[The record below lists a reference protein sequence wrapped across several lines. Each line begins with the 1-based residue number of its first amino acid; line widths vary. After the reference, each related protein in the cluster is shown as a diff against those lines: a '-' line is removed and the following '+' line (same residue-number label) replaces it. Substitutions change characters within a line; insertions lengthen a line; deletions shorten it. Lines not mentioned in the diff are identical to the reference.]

1 MMRKILTILLAALL
15 VLPSAAFALPAG
27 TYTGTAQG
35 FGGEVEVTVTL
46 TEEAIES
53 ITAEGYGET
62 PNLGSIAIEQL
73 PETMVQEQVI
83 EVDSI
88 SGATV
93 TSKAVIEAATA
104 ALAAANVKPED
115 ITPAQKTESNGEIE
129 NLTADVIVIGA
140 GGAGLSAALVA
151 AEEGKSVIVLEKM
164 PYAGGNTTKATGG
177 MNAAETAVQK
187 ELGIEDTVQTFID
200 DTIKGGK
207 EVNDLALITTMAENS
222 ADAIDWLTSI
232 GAPLPEVSFSGG
244 ATNKRIHRPEGGA
257 AVGPYLIEHFVK
269 NADANENIT
278 ILYDT
283 KAIALVKEDGQVV
296 GVSAEKSGNE
306 IIINGKAVVLAT
318 GGFGA
323 NLDMVAQYKPE
334 LKGFVT
340 TNSPSATGDG
350 LVMAEEAGAQLVD
363 MDQIQIHPTVHQE
376 TSIMIT
382 ESVRGGGAIMV
393 NQKGERFT
401 DEMGT
406 RDVVSAAE
414 IAQEGGYSY
423 LIFDQAQRENLSA
436 IESYVKNGLTLEAET
451 LEELAALINVDK
463 DTFLKTVE
471 DWNKAVAGETEDA
484 LGRTTAMD
492 VNVSKA
498 PYYAIQISPGI
509 HHTMGGVKIDTTTQV
524 LDKENNPIKG
534 LYAAG
539 EVTGGIHGANR
550 IGGNAVADI
559 VVFGRIAGQNA
570 ADFAGK

>member
-1 MMRKILTILLAALL
+1 MRKILTILLAALL

>member
-1 MMRKILTILLAALL
+1 MRKILTILLAALL

-207 EVNDLALITTMAENS
+207 EVNDLALVTTMAENS

>member
-1 MMRKILTILLAALL
+1 MRKILTILLAALL

-140 GGAGLSAALVA
+140 GGAGFSAALVA

-207 EVNDLALITTMAENS
+207 EVNDLALVTTMAENS